1 MLPPA
6 EVFVFKLFTL
16 YTPPPDQ
23 VHPRDQV
30 PPRRALLGGDTVY
43 ARAVRILLEC
53 NLVNNINLEVRRYYL
68 STMFLNFISSIETLS
83 LVSNFPFAD
92 SSLVLT
98 LTILDM
104 FLTLNFDTSVFFT
117 QRHNRDTF
125 EKRTVKFDSVF
136 VVLDKYSTQK
146 DDQINVSFPQTK

>member
-1 MLPPA
+1 
-6 EVFVFKLFTL
+6 
-16 YTPPPDQ
+16 
-23 VHPRDQV
+23 
-30 PPRRALLGGDTVY
+30 
-43 ARAVRILLEC
+43 
-53 NLVNNINLEVRRYYL
+53 
-68 STMFLNFISSIETLS
+68 
-83 LVSNFPFAD
+83 
-92 SSLVLT
+92 
-98 LTILDM
+98 M